1 MAPSP
6 TIPNYSYPREP
17 IAIVGSACR
26 FPGDSSSPSKLW
38 ELLRQPRDV
47 LQEIPNDRFNTAAF
61 YHPDALHHGTT
72 NVKHAYLLDD
82 NLGHFDAQFFGIKP
96 VEANSVDPQ
105 QRILLETVYEGLERA
120 GIPLEKLQRSQTA
133 VYVGVMSAD
142 YTELLARDIDAF
154 PTYFASGTA
163 RSILANRISYFFDW
177 HGPSMTIDTAC
188 SSSLFALHLAVQ
200 SLRAGESPT
209 AVVAGANL
217 VLAPDQFVAESK
229 LKMLSPDGRSRMWD
243 KDANGY
249 ARGDGVAAVVLKTL
263 SSALADGDSIEC
275 IIRET
280 GINQDGRTKGI
291 TMPSP
296 TAQANLIWS
305 TYKNAGLDLSKPED
319 RPQYFEAHG
328 TGTPAGDPVEAEA
341 IRTAFFGP
349 VSGFQRSQS
358 DPPLYVG
365 SIKTVIGHTEGTAG
379 VAGVIKGSLA
389 LQHGIVPPNLL
400 LQELNPA
407 VKPFYDELKIVKQAE
422 EWPALPEGVP
432 RRASINSF
440 GFGGANAHAILESY
454 NAPIPASQ
462 AAQAAGTTSHL
473 TPFNFSASS
482 EKALTRLLEAYASHL
497 RANPTT
503 DLGDLAF
510 TLNTRR
516 STLPVRITVPAL
528 TADSLASKLDDLAK
542 TPSGIVTVNS
552 GASSSYRSD
561 SGYPAL
567 LGIFTGQGAQWA
579 SMGAKLLAGSAIAA
593 TSIRRLQQALDS
605 LPAEHRPEW
614 TLWEE
619 LSKGKAS
626 SRVGEA
632 AFSQPLCTAVQI
644 VLVDLLEAANVRFKA
659 VVGHSSGEI
668 GAAYA
673 AGYLSSEDAIR
684 IAYYRGYFLHLAKGP
699 LGSGAGAMM
708 AVGTSYED
716 AQALIELDE
725 LAGRITIAA
734 SNSPESLTLS
744 GDLEAI
750 ETAKAILEDENKFAR
765 VLKVDKAYHSHHM
778 FPAAGPYTEA
788 LASIGIK
795 ARPRLDGRER
805 PAWISSVHAE
815 DAESLGH
822 EALGPEYWAQN
833 MVGQVKFSQA
843 VEQAASALGPFD
855 LGLEVG
861 PHTALK
867 SPALQTIQAVAG
879 QSIAYAGLLRRGAND
894 LEAFAEGLGS
904 IWQSLGAGVVD
915 FAGLEKA
922 SSSSSGGRSPKL
934 LKNLPSYTW
943 EHDRIYWHESRW
955 SKAFRTSG
963 QPPHQLLGT
972 RAPDGTEGEVRWR
985 NRLHPREVPW
995 LVHHQVDRQIVFP
1008 AAGYLSAVVEAVA
1021 QLYGVESIQLLE
1033 FQHVVIGQALVL
1045 EENSDVET
1053 QFSLRTTETL
1063 GEKDNIG
1070 AVFAFYSASNK
1081 DSVSMVKNASGRIR
1095 LTLGTPSREV
1105 LPSPHKP
1112 EREFLDVEPD
1122 RFYKTVGEV
1131 GFGYAGPF
1139 RKLHATRRRLDE
1151 SAGLI
1156 QTPDAHEDGGEGDS
1170 QLILHPGTLDCAIQ
1184 SIILAYSY
1192 PGDGKMRSIY
1202 LPTTIDKLRINVW
1215 ASAELKG
1222 PPGSKLP
1229 FYASIAG
1236 SQTQGDLAGDVEI
1249 HSADGATTLV
1259 QLEGL
1264 HTTPLTVPAPS
1275 NDAKLFFETTWDAE
1289 APVGNQSLWDSDGVD
1304 QSDNF
1309 ALSFSLER
1317 VAYYYVRTLGEAIP
1331 APERAHLD
1339 WHHKIFY
1346 QYIDTVV
1353 EWVASGTHPY
1363 AKPEWAGDSQDEILS
1378 IIDKYPDSIDL
1389 RIMRAVGD
1397 NMVAAVR
1404 NEMNILEA
1412 MMKDNMLND
1421 FYAYALGMEEYLLD
1435 MARMIG
1441 QLSHRFPHLSV
1452 LEIGAGTGGATAMIL
1467 KTLQGSFSSY
1477 TYTDISSGFFDKAQD
1492 KFAKHR
1498 SRMVFKVLDIE
1509 RDVKEQGYEP
1519 HSYDLVVASLVLHAT
1534 RNLEETMKN
1543 ARKLLK
1549 PGGRLLMLELTDNDP
1564 IRFSF
1569 IFGGLP
1575 GWWLGYED
1583 GRTISPC
1590 VGIGE
1595 WGAVMKKT
1603 GFSSIEAITPHNT
1616 TFPLPLSV
1624 IITQAVDDRIE
1635 FLREPL
1641 SPAAEA
1647 LGAQHLTIIGGDPD
1661 GNTGLVSKIFSAAG
1675 RHYQQPFKH
1684 ISLLADVA
1692 QHELPFLGSVVS
1704 LVDLGTEPAFES
1716 VSAEKLSGLQ
1726 DIFRQSK
1733 NILWVTVGGL
1743 ASSPYR
1749 NMYRGLQRSVVKE
1762 LKHIRVQLLDFASE
1776 ADICADE
1783 ITSRLLQLEAASRWE
1798 QDGRLSNLLWYQ
1810 EPEIVVRGGKAL
1822 VPRVRPS
1829 TQRNQRYNS
1838 GRRRITE
1845 DVRLDTSVVSIRSAG
1860 NGGFTVEKSGD
1871 APPTAAVLGHGHD
1884 RVDIRLSHSLIS
1896 PIKLPD
1902 GSSLYLSAGRDV
1914 ARDGHHVIALSETL
1928 DSVVRIPRGWT
1939 VSVSVEAAERDEQGE
1954 LEARRALVGLYTHL
1968 VADGILGGTR
1978 PRDVV
1983 AVLDPGFS
1991 LGNALVPLAAE
2002 KGVQLVLFTSTTAA
2016 SGGRLSQ
2023 PWVPVHPRATRQGLQ
2038 GVVPAKPTRFVVMGG
2053 SDDLVAAFAS
2063 ALPSGSTVVR
2073 EEHRRLGYGLQS
2085 GSTHLAGDVR
2095 TAVSTASSH
2104 LQTAWARF
2112 AGESVPAADTQALL
2126 PSATLEEVASGSAL
2140 RYGSAQAIVAWSA
2153 SPRVPVP
2160 ISPASKTVRFA
2171 PNRTYW
2177 MAGLTGSLGLS
2188 LVEWMVGQG
2197 ARYIALS
2204 SRNPKVDEAWLRAIA
2219 ARGATVAVYSNDI
2232 TSRDDVRDLH
2242 RRIRET
2248 LPPIAGVAQGA
2259 MVLHDSLFS
2268 DANVERLQKVLR
2280 PKVQGSIHL
2289 DEIFS
2294 EDNADEKLDFFVFF
2308 SSVAYVTGNAGQSV
2322 YAAANAFMAS
2332 LANQRRARG
2341 LAASVINI
2349 GAILGAGYVSR
2360 ELTEEQ
2366 QEYLRKVGHMWMSE
2380 QDAHEIF
2387 AEGVRASNPKSAE
2400 SLEFETG
2407 FRSDKDRA
2415 RDLKDE
2421 PPMFQH
2427 LGAGLGDDVSATGD
2441 SKTRQ
2446 QSVKT
2451 KARLLKA
2458 TSHEQVFDVLKE
2470 GFLLK
2475 LQVALQ
2481 SDPARSTLDASLDEL
2496 GADSLVAVD
2505 IRSWF
2510 LNELGVDLPVLKIL
2524 NSPSVRDLLVS
2535 AQELLP
2541 ATAIPSAPSG
2551 AASDAASAAAADA
2564 AKPVQES
2571 QSVGPISDP
2580 PVSESVSRRS
2590 SSPLFPSGS
2599 ESAETSQNRSPPST
2613 VPSEIDDTIDSTEAA
2628 DGKLQGKQPA
2638 LPAAS
2643 EDLTNAVASRLPPA
2657 TQRTAPLSFGQSRFW
2672 FLRRFVGDQTA
2683 FNITTVI
2690 KLRGKVNAESLANAV
2705 AAVGQR
2711 HEALRTCF
2719 TVDEATKTPLQVVLP
2734 TSALRL
2740 EQAAISNEA
2749 ELDEAV
2755 QQLKSHVYDIE
2766 HAEALR
2772 IQLLTLSPEQHYL
2785 LLGYHHIYLDGIG
2798 YVVLISDL
2806 ESAYGGNLV
2815 TTPAATEVL
2824 QYPDFALKQIQE
2836 YESGAW
2842 SGELS
2847 FWRQQ
2852 FAELPKPLPL
2862 LPLAGLQARL
2872 SASQFGSHTSGFR
2885 VDRGLADRVSQ
2896 VARRFKV
2903 TPFHLYLAVFQVL
2916 LYRYVGDEQGKDI
2929 VIGVADGNRKEANVL
2944 RSLGIFL
2951 NLLPLRL
2958 RLPRGSKQTFSDTLR
2973 DVQTVAQASFS
2984 NSRVPFD
2991 VLLNELN
2998 VPRVPSHSPLF
3009 QAFLNYRQNMQ
3020 EARSFLGC
3028 EGELDI
3034 VAAGQTDYDISLDV
3048 LDLSASGGESLIT
3061 VATQKDLYAP
3071 EAAER
3076 LAGSY
3081 QVLLR
3086 QFVDNPAAR
3095 VTRPTLHLQ
3104 EDVDRAVALGRG
3116 LEEPT
3121 QYPSIV
3127 HRIDVISEKYA
3138 HRIALRDALG
3148 NTLTYQSLSKRI
3160 DGIAELLT
3168 AQGVGSGSAVG
3179 VFQAAGADW
3188 IASVLAI
3195 LRAGAAYVPLDP
3207 KVGLER
3213 LSLVTKDSRISA
3225 ILVDTQTVTAEF
3237 TQRQRDSGVAVTN
3250 VSGIQPSLRPH
3261 RSPNRA
3267 QPADVAVIMYS
3278 SGSTGVP
3285 KGVSLLHS
3293 NISNYADTA
3302 HLGWDLREGQETFL
3316 NQASYTFDVSL
3327 QQTIVALGLGSTVVV
3342 MSSAAR
3348 EDPAALSK
3356 LVASENITVTG
3367 ATPTEYQ
3374 AWARHWSPEL
3384 LRSSSWR
3391 VAFTWGEPVSKQ
3403 QIRAFRLLGK
3413 PDLRLIDAYGP
3424 AEATITSAHGDIP
3437 WAQVHAADSVPG
3449 HPKFPLVATPNTSV
3463 YIVDGN
3469 LDAVPAGV
3477 LGQVVL
3483 GGASIAKGY
3492 LNDEVL
3498 TASRF
3503 VTDKHASSY
3512 FQTQGWSRAHLTGD
3526 RGRLTA
3532 DGRLILHGRIEGSTQ
3547 VKLAGIRIELQD
3559 VEATILNANTAVL
3572 QAVVSARRSPGSDT
3586 PFLVAFVVLSD
3597 RFGDA
3602 AERARLLEQLPS
3614 SLPLPPY
3621 MRPAVAVSVD
3631 RLPTNSSGKLDRR
3644 TVDAWPL
3651 PTSSD
3656 SEEEGQ
3662 AKTTLFT
3669 GLSELEDTLVRL
3681 WRDALPQGLLRPQ
3694 SSLDSQSD
3702 FFHVGGS
3709 SLSLINLQ
3717 DLIKERFHISVS
3729 LHKLFQSSSLGG
3741 MAAAI
3746 RELRTES
3753 ESESDGAA
3761 DTAAPAII
3769 DWEQEA
3775 ALPLDLQPEHGDY
3788 NSEAIVPPGRP
3799 PAIIALTGATGFIG
3813 LGILQQLIN
3822 NTAISKIHLLAV
3834 RRQPSQLPP
3843 DLQSLFTHPKVTI
3856 HPGDLG
3862 APHLGLTPSQIS
3874 SIFDAVDAVIHAGAD
3889 VSFLKTY
3896 HTLRLV
3902 NVASTRELVRLS
3914 ARRRIPFHFV
3924 SSATVARLAVA
3935 RGADSL
3941 GRESIRRYLPTA
3953 ADAEGDGYVTAKW
3966 VSEVLLEN
3974 AAAQT
3979 GLPVWIHRP
3988 TSVTGDGASERDL
4001 MSNVSRYIRKLEAVP
4016 DTRGW
4021 KGNFDFVEVG
4031 KVVGDIVGA
4040 VVHGDDVDVDDERER
4055 GGNPRFRFQSGDV
4068 PVSGDKI
4075 AQTSGSEGGEGKGF
4089 QVLPFGEWI
4098 DKAEEA
4104 GLDRLLVLYL
4114 RRAEQGQLL
4123 IPKLRK
4129 D

>member
-1 MAPSP
+1 MAP
-6 TIPNYSYPREP
+6 NYASYPREP

-38 ELLRQPRDV
+38 DLLRKPRDV
-47 LQEIPNDRFNTAAF
+47 LQEIPADRFDTTAF

-72 NVKHAYLLDD
+72 NVKHAYLLED
-82 NLGHFDAQFFGIKP
+82 NLGHFDAQFFGVKP

-200 SLRAGESPT
+200 SLRSGESPT

-229 LKMLSPDGRSRMWD
+229 LNMLSPDGRSRMWD
-243 KDANGY
+243 KGANGY
-249 ARGDGVAAVVLKTL
+249 ARGDGVAALVLKTL
-263 SSALADGDSIEC
+263 SQAIADGDSIEC

-296 TAQANLIWS
+296 IAQANLIWS
-305 TYKNAGLDLSKPED
+305 TYKNAGLDLAKPED

-349 VSGFQRSQS
+349 AVGFKASQ
-358 DPPLYVG
+358 DDAPLYVG

-379 VAGVIKGSLA
+379 VAGVIKGSLT
-389 LQHGIVPPNLL
+389 LQHGVVPPNLL
-400 LQELNPA
+400 LNELNPA
-407 VKPFYDELKIVKQAE
+407 VKPFYDKLEVVKQAQA
-422 EWPALPEGVP
+422 WPALPEGAP
-432 RRASINSF
+432 RRVSVNSF

-454 NAPIPASQ
+454 HAPTSTGSKREAE
-462 AAQAAGTTSHL
+462 AGTSNSHL
-473 TPFNFSASS
+473 APFNFSASS
-482 EKALTRLLEAYASHL
+482 EKALTRLLEIYASHL
-497 RANPTT
+497 RANPGTN
-503 DLGDLAF
+503 LGDLAF

-516 STLPVRITVPAL
+516 STLPVRVSVSAL
-528 TADSLASKLDDLAK
+528 DADRLATKLEELAK
-542 TPSGIVTVNS
+542 TPSGITTVNNS
-552 GASSSYRSD
+552 GPGS
-561 SGYPAL
+561 PAL

-579 SMGAKLLAGSAIAA
+579 SMGAKLLAGSALAAA
-593 TSIRRLQQALDS
+593 TARRLQDSLDS
-605 LPAEHRPEW
+605 LPAGHRPEW
-614 TLWEE
+614 TLLEE
-619 LSKGKAS
+619 LSKDKTT

-673 AGYLSSEDAIR
+673 AGYLSAQDAIR
-684 IAYYRGYFLHLAKGP
+684 IAYYRGYFLHLARGP
-699 LGSGAGAMM
+699 EGSGAGAMM

-716 AQALIELDE
+716 AQGLLELDE
-725 LAGRITIAA
+725 LAGRVSIAA
-734 SNSPESLTLS
+734 SNSPESVTLS
-744 GDLEAI
+744 GDAEAI

-765 VLKVDKAYHSHHM
+765 LLKVDKAYHSHHM
-778 FPAAGPYTEA
+778 LPAAGPYTGA
-788 LASIGIK
+788 LANGGIK
-795 ARPRLDGRER
+795 AQSRADDGRDGRDGRER
-805 PAWISSVHAE
+805 PVWISSVYAE
-815 DAESLGH
+815 DVETLGDR
-822 EALGPEYWAQN
+822 ALGPEYWAQN

-861 PHTALK
+861 PHPALK
-867 SPALQTIQAVAG
+867 SPALQTIQAVTG
-879 QSIAYAGLLRRGAND
+879 QPIAYTGLLRRGTND
-894 LEAFAEGLGS
+894 LEAFAEGLGA

-915 FAGLEKA
+915 FAGLEKREA
-922 SSSSSGGRSPKL
+922 SASGRQPPAL
-934 LKNLPSYTW
+934 LKSLPSYPW

-955 SKAFRTSG
+955 SKAFRSG
-963 QPPHQLLGT
+963 KQPPHQLLGT
-972 RAPDGTEGEVRWR
+972 RAPDGTEHEGEVRWR

-995 LVHHQVDRQIVFP
+995 LVHHQVERQIVFP
-1008 AAGYLSAVVEAVA
+1008 AAGYVSAVVEAVA
-1021 QLYGVESIQLLE
+1021 QLYGVASVQLLE
-1033 FQHVVIGQALVL
+1033 FHNLVIGQALVL

-1053 QFSLRTTETL
+1053 QFSLRTTPETEAAL
-1063 GEKDNIG
+1063 EKGGSKVID
-1070 AVFAFYSASNK
+1070 ALFAFYSASKK
-1081 DSVSMVKNASGRIR
+1081 DAVSMVKNASGRVRII
-1095 LTLGTPSREV
+1095 LGTPSRDV
-1105 LPSPHKP
+1105 LPRPHKP
-1112 EREFLDVEPD
+1112 QREFLDVDPD

-1139 RKLHATRRRLDE
+1139 RKLRATRRRLDE

-1156 QTPDAHEDGGEGDS
+1156 QTPDASEEGKEGDFS
-1170 QLILHPGTLDCAIQ
+1170 RLILHPGTLDCAIQ

-1202 LPTTIDKLRINVW
+1202 LPTTIDQLRINVW

-1222 PPGSKLP
+1222 PPGSTLP

-1236 SQTQGDLAGDVEI
+1236 SQAQGDLAGDVEI
-1249 HSADGATTLV
+1249 HSPDGATTLV
-1259 QLEGL
+1259 QLQGL

-1275 NDAKLFFETTWDAE
+1275 NDVKLFFETTWDAE
-1289 APVGNQSLWDSDGVD
+1289 FPVGNQSLWEGSDSTGNV
-1304 QSDNF
+1304 

-1331 APERAHLD
+1331 SPERARLD
-1339 WHHKIFY
+1339 WHHKIFWE
-1346 QYIDTVV
+1346 YIDNI
-1353 EWVASGTHPY
+1353 VAQVAAGTHPY
-1363 AKPEWAGDSQDEILS
+1363 AKSEWASDSREDILS
-1378 IIDKYPDSIDL
+1378 IIKQYPDSIDL
-1389 RIMRAVGD
+1389 RLMRAVGD
-1397 NMVAAVR
+1397 NMVAAAR

-1421 FYAYALGMEEYLLD
+1421 FYADALGMQEYLLD
-1435 MARMIG
+1435 MSRMIG

-1477 TYTDISSGFFDKAQD
+1477 TYTDISSGFFEKAQD

-1498 SRMVFKVLDIE
+1498 SRMVFKVLDVE
-1509 RDVKEQGYEP
+1509 RDVEEQGYEP
-1519 HSYDLVVASLVLHAT
+1519 HSQDLVIASLVLHAT

-1564 IRFSF
+1564 IRFGF

-1575 GWWLGYED
+1575 GWWLGYKD
-1583 GRTISPC
+1583 GRTLSPC
-1590 VGIGE
+1590 VGIAE
-1595 WGAVMKKT
+1595 WEALMKKT

-1616 TFPLPLSV
+1616 SFPLPLSV
-1624 IITQAVDDRIE
+1624 IITQAVDDRVE

-1641 SPAAEA
+1641 SPGAQT
-1647 LGAQHLTIIGGDPD
+1647 LGAQHLTIVGEGSS
-1661 GNTGLVSKIFSAAG
+1661 TGLVSKITSAAG
-1675 RHYQQPFKH
+1675 RHYQEPIQH
-1684 ISLLADVA
+1684 ISSLADVA
-1692 QHELPFLGSVVS
+1692 HSKLSFLGTVVG
-1704 LVDLGTEPAFES
+1704 LVDLGAEPTFES
-1716 VSAEKLSGLQ
+1716 VSAEKLAGLQ

-1733 NILWVTVGGL
+1733 TILWVTVGGL
-1743 ASSPYR
+1743 ANSPYR

-1776 ADICADE
+1776 ADICSDE
-1783 ITSRLLQLEAASRWE
+1783 IARRLLQLEAASRWE
-1798 QDGRLSNLLWYQ
+1798 QDGRLSDLLWYQ
-1810 EPEIVVRGGKAL
+1810 EPEVQVVDGGKAL

-1838 GRRRITE
+1838 GRRRIAE
-1845 DVRLDTSVVSIRSAG
+1845 DVDLGTTLVSIRSIG
-1860 NGGFTVEKSGD
+1860 DSGFTVERSTSARSIATSSLGGD
-1871 APPTAAVLGHGHD
+1871 LL
-1884 RVDIRLSHSLIS
+1884 DIRLSHSLIR
-1896 PIKLPD
+1896 PIKLRD
-1902 GSSLYLSAGRDV
+1902 GSFLYLSAGRTKS
-1914 ARDGHHVIALSETL
+1914 ASHGHHHVIALSETL
-1928 DSVVRIPRGWT
+1928 DSVVRIPQGWT
-1939 VSVSVEAAERDEQGE
+1939 VSISADTGSEDRGE
-1954 LEARRALVGLYTHL
+1954 LEGRRALVGLYNHL
-1968 VADGILGGTR
+1968 IAEDILAEAG
-1978 PRDVV
+1978 PRDAV

-1991 LGNALVPLAAE
+1991 LGNALVPLAAG
-2002 KGVQLVLFTSTTAA
+2002 KGVQLILLTSSSAAA
-2016 SGGRLSQ
+2016 SDRRQ
-2023 PWVPVHPRATRQGLQ
+2023 PPWVAVHPRAAKQALQ
-2038 GVVPAKPTRFVVMGG
+2038 KVLPGKPIRFVNVGG
-2053 SDDLVAAFAS
+2053 SDTLVSTFVS
-2063 ALPSGSTVVR
+2063 ALPFGSAVVR
-2073 EEHRRLGYGLQS
+2073 EALLSGL
-2085 GSTHLAGDVR
+2085 TPRLAGGTH
-2095 TAVSTASSH
+2095 TAVSTTSSQ
-2104 LQTAWARF
+2104 LQAAWARLSL
-2112 AGESVPAADTQALL
+2112 AGQSVAASGAQALL
-2126 PSATLEEVASGSAL
+2126 PLVTLEEVASGASVL
-2140 RYGSAQAIVAWSA
+2140 LPSGSQQAIVAWSA
-2153 SPRVPVP
+2153 APRVSVP
-2160 ISPASKTVRFA
+2160 IAPASKTVRFA
-2171 PNRTYW
+2171 PNKTYW

-2204 SRNPKVDEAWLRAIA
+2204 SRNPKVDEAWLQAIEA
-2219 ARGATVAVYSNDI
+2219 QGATVAIFSNDI

-2259 MVLHDSLFS
+2259 MVLDDSLFS
-2268 DANVERLQKVLR
+2268 DADVERVQKVLR

-2294 EDNADEKLDFFVFF
+2294 ESNVDEKLDFFVFF
-2308 SSVAYVTGNAGQSV
+2308 SSVAYVTGNAGQSI

-2332 LANQRRARG
+2332 LANRRRARG

-2380 QDAHEIF
+2380 QDAREIF
-2387 AEGVRASNPKSAE
+2387 AEGVRASKPESVD

-2407 FRSDKDRA
+2407 FRTDKDRA
-2415 RDLKDE
+2415 KDLEDE

-2427 LGAGLGDDVSATGD
+2427 LSAGLGEDVSAGSD

-2446 QSVKT
+2446 QTIKT
-2451 KARLLKA
+2451 KARLLEAK
-2458 TSHEQVFDVLKE
+2458 SHAEVFEVLKD

-2481 SDPARSTLDASLDEL
+2481 SEPSKTTLDASLDEL

-2524 NSPSVRDLLVS
+2524 NSGSVRDLLVS

-2541 ATAIPSAPSG
+2541 ASAVPNVYSG
-2551 AASDAASAAAADA
+2551 TSSEAQSA
-2564 AKPVQES
+2564 
-2571 QSVGPISDP
+2571 GPISESP
-2580 PVSESVSRRS
+2580 APESVSRRS
-2590 SSPLFPSGS
+2590 SSPVAASGS
-2599 ESAETSQNRSPPST
+2599 ESTATSQNASPPST
-2613 VPSEIDDTIDSTEAA
+2613 APSEIDEAIDSAEPVHE
-2628 DGKLQGKQPA
+2628 KLQVKQPA
-2638 LPAAS
+2638 SNHPFP
-2643 EDLTNAVASRLPPA
+2643 V
-2657 TQRTAPLSFGQSRFW
+2657 QRTAPLSFGQSRFW
-2672 FLRRFVGDQTA
+2672 FLKHFVADQTA

-2690 KLRGKVNAESLANAV
+2690 KLRGKVDVDALANAV
-2705 AAVGQR
+2705 TAVGQR
-2711 HEALRTCF
+2711 HEALRTAF
-2719 TVDEATKTPLQVVLP
+2719 TVDEATKVPLQLVLQTP
-2734 TSALRL
+2734 SLRL
-2740 EQAAISNEA
+2740 ERATISSEA

-2755 QQLKSHVYDIE
+2755 QHLKGHVYDIE
-2766 HAEALR
+2766 RAQALR
-2772 IQLLTLSPEQHYL
+2772 VQLLTLSPEQHYL

-2806 ESAYGGNLV
+2806 ETAYGGSLA
-2815 TTPAATEVL
+2815 TAPAATEVL

-2836 YESGAW
+2836 YETGSW
-2842 SGELS
+2842 SDELS

-2862 LPLAGLQARL
+2862 LPLAGLSNRP
-2872 SASQFGSHTSGFR
+2872 SASQFGSHTSSFR
-2885 VDRGLADRVSQ
+2885 VDRDLADKITQ

-2903 TPFHLYLAVFQVL
+2903 SPFHLYLAVFQVL
-2916 LYRYVGDEQGKDI
+2916 LYRYAGDEEGKDL

-2958 RLPRGSKQTFSDTLR
+2958 RLPRGTQQPFSDTLR
-2973 DVQTVAQASFS
+2973 DAQAVAQAAFA
-2984 NSRVPFD
+2984 NSSVPFD

-3034 VAAGQTDYDISLDV
+3034 IAAGQTDYDVSIDI
-3048 LDLSASGGESLIT
+3048 LDLSAGGGESLIA
-3061 VATQKDLYAP
+3061 VAVQKDLYSP

-3076 LAGSY
+3076 LAASY
-3081 QVLLR
+3081 QALLR

-3095 VTRPTLHLQ
+3095 VTRPRLHLQ
-3104 EDVDRAVALGRG
+3104 EDVDSAVAAGRG
-3116 LEEPT
+3116 REEPT
-3121 QYPSIV
+3121 QYPTIV
-3127 HRIDVISEKYA
+3127 HRIDARSEIYA
-3138 HRIALRDALG
+3138 DRIALKDAFG
-3148 NTLTYQSLSKRI
+3148 SALTYRQLSNRV
-3160 DGIAELLT
+3160 DGLAEHLV
-3168 AQGVGSGSAVG
+3168 AQGVGSGSTVG
-3179 VFQAAGADW
+3179 VFQTAGADW

-3213 LSLVTKDSRISA
+3213 LLLVANDSRIA
-3225 ILVDTQTVTAEF
+3225 AVLVDGHNVTAEF
-3237 TQRQRDSGVAVTN
+3237 TQRQRDSGVIVTD
-3250 VSGIQPSLRPH
+3250 VSEIQPKSSPDRA
-3261 RSPNRA
+3261 PNRA
-3267 QPADVAVIMYS
+3267 KPENTAVLIYS

-3285 KGVSLLHS
+3285 KGVALLHS

-3302 HLGWDLREGQETFL
+3302 PLSWGLREGQETFL

-3374 AWARHWSPEL
+3374 AWARHWNPDL
-3384 LRSSSWR
+3384 LRSSPWR

-3403 QIRAFRLLGK
+3403 QIHAFRLLAK

-3424 AEATITSAHGDIP
+3424 AEATITSAHAGISWDKLDDN
-3437 WAQVHAADSVPG
+3437 ALG
-3449 HPKFPLVATPNTSV
+3449 NPKFPLTAAPNTSV
-3463 YIVDGN
+3463 YIVDDN
-3469 LDAVPAGV
+3469 HDAVPAGV
-3477 LGQVVL
+3477 LGEVVL
-3483 GGASIAKGY
+3483 AGASVAKGY
-3492 LNDEVL
+3492 LNDEAL
-3498 TASRF
+3498 TARRF
-3503 VTDKHASSY
+3503 VADKYTSPY

-3532 DGRLILHGRIEGSTQ
+3532 DGRLILHGRIEGGTQ
-3547 VKLAGIRIELQD
+3547 VKLAGIRIDLQD
-3559 VEATILNANTAVL
+3559 VESTIVNSNTVVL
-3572 QAVVSARRSPGSDT
+3572 QAIVSARRSPDSDT

-3597 RFGDA
+3597 RLSDA
-3602 AERARLLEQLPS
+3602 SERAHLLAELPRT
-3614 SLPLPPY
+3614 LPLPPY
-3621 MRPAVAVSVD
+3621 MRPAVAV
-3631 RLPTNSSGKLDRR
+3631 GLDRR

-3651 PTSSD
+3651 PVPSD
-3656 SEEEGQ
+3656 AEEEGGTK
-3662 AKTTLFT
+3662 AAAPAN
-3669 GLSELEDTLVRL
+3669 LSGPEESL
-3681 WRDALPQGLLRPQ
+3681 GLLGFQ

-3717 DLIKERFHISVS
+3717 HLIKQRFH
-3729 LHKLFQSSSLGG
+3729 SSSLGG
-3741 MAAAI
+3741 MAAAVQA
-3746 RELRTES
+3746 ELPKAES
-3753 ESESDGAA
+3753 GSDGAVG
-3761 DTAAPAII
+3761 TTTIPASI
-3769 DWEQEA
+3769 DWEHEA
-3775 ALPLDLQPEHGDY
+3775 ALPSDLQQHQFD
-3788 NSEAIVPPGRP
+3788 NEASSPPPGP
-3799 PAIIALTGATGFIG
+3799 PGVVALTGATGFIG
-3813 LGILQQLIN
+3813 REILKKLIN

-3834 RRQPSQLPP
+3834 RKQTSQLPP
-3843 DLQSLFTHPKVTI
+3843 DWQSLFIDPKVAI
-3856 HPGDLG
+3856 HHGDLG
-3862 APHLGLTPSQIS
+3862 APNLGLTPAQIS
-3874 SIFDAVDAVIHAGAD
+3874 SVFSTADSIIHAGAD

-3902 NVASTRELVRLS
+3902 NVASTRELIRLALS
-3914 ARRRIPFHFV
+3914 SGRRIPFHFV
-3924 SSATVARLAVA
+3924 SSATVARLAI
-3935 RGADSL
+3935 GADSF
-3941 GRESIRRYLPTA
+3941 GRESVRPHRPTA
-3953 ADAEGDGYVTAKW
+3953 DDAASNGYIAAKW

-3974 AAAQT
+3974 AAAQR

-3988 TSVTGDGASERDL
+3988 TSVTGEGANERDL
-4001 MSNVSRYIRKLEAVP
+4001 MSNISRYVGQLKAVP

-4021 KGNFDFVEVG
+4021 RGRFDFVEVD
-4031 KVVGDIVGA
+4031 KVAEDIVGA
-4040 VVHGDDVDVDDERER
+4040 VVRGDDGEA
-4055 GGNPRFRFQSGDV
+4055 GNPHFRFQSADV
-4068 PVSGDKI
+4068 QISGDEI
-4075 AQTSGSEGGEGKGF
+4075 ASSNGDGDGDKFE
-4089 QVLPFGEWI
+4089 VLPFGEWV

-4104 GLDRLLVLYL
+4104 GLDPLLVFYL

-4123 IPKLRK
+4123 IPRLRK